1 MRIRDEAQGRRRRI
15 ASPGAFL
22 VGLLAVVAPL
32 GAADGAPCASPGWLA
47 RERPAGRGTASPGS
61 LAEALVVRFGPQCL
75 QPFVVALELRLHF
88 ADRRAPVTVRS
99 APREFRPG
107 ERFLPGESYLVSRVF
122 PESAVLLATLFE
134 GGDCGATRVVGSLA
148 LAALDP
154 EPDATAH
161 RAACVLVVG
170 APDATVREGEPSAGA
185 RLAVFFAGDAA

>member
-1 MRIRDEAQGRRRRI
+1 MRIRNEARSRRLV
-15 ASPGAFL
+15 AAPGALL
-22 VGLLAVVAPL
+22 VGLLAVVTPL
-32 GAADGAPCASPGWLA
+32 GAAGAPCASPGWLA
-47 RERPAGRGTASPGS
+47 RERPTGRGAAAPGS

-107 ERFLPGESYLVSRVF
+107 ERFLPGESYLLARAF
-122 PESAVLLATLFE
+122 PESAELLATLFE

-154 EPDATAH
+154 EPDAGAH

-170 APDATVREGEPSAGA
+170 APDATARDGEAGAGA
-185 RLAVFFAGDAA
+185 RVALFFAGGSA